1 MFQALNQS
9 EPAKVKAIAGKKFR
23 GRPSVYF
30 LFLSRFSFRSSRPQL
45 VKTRYNSYI
54 HEIVWARSNASNLS
68 LLITCR
74 SRRPCCSAG
83 DSRQLLKLNDRSW
96 IAPRKEK
103 RNSKYNQFSSVN
115 IPAITEDSFE
125 VKGEAIDASPSRTT
139 WGWSISSICFNISW
153 IFFYKNNFVVR
164 KNKAVLLKPASATWP
179 TWTQTHKYLQIF
191 WLALETDSN
200 AFAKDSLDNCFK
212 ISRHGHGHG
221 QAQPRHLS
229 SDI

>member
-83 DSRQLLKLNDRSW
+83 DCRQLLKLNDRSW
-96 IAPRKEK
+96 IVPREDR

-153 IFFYKNNFVVR
+153 IFFYKNKFFPTLSFIVVR
-164 KNKAVLLKPASATWP
+164 KNKAVLLKPAKA
-179 TWTQTHKYLQIF
+179 TWTQTHKYSQHFGLPRKQTLMPSQLLKF
-191 WLALETDSN
+191 LGLSQSRN
-200 AFAKDSLDNCFK
+200 FCLP
-212 ISRHGHGHG
+212 ISR
-221 QAQPRHLS
+221 
-229 SDI
+229 